1 MKIGI
6 LGTGHIGTTLTQ
18 RLSAAGHDVE
28 VANSRGP
35 ETIGA
40 EVLASGGRAVL
51 AAEAVIDVDVVIL
64 SVPLHRLP
72 QLAPLLTAL
81 PSGTVVIDTSN
92 YYPQRD
98 GRIEAIEA
106 GQVESLWV
114 AEQLGRPVV
123 KAWNAIG
130 SPSFAAKGQ
139 PAGSP
144 DRIAIPVAADDD
156 HHRAVGMALVEA
168 TGFDVFD
175 AGPLTQSWR
184 QQPGTPCYCTDLAL
198 EEMPEQWGQRTRGD
212 RRRDATWPSPP
223 SRNESGTPPPTSTP
237 NTAYASTAPSSSE
250 PVRPFGPLPGKHGEN
265 QPILQR
271 PPHRP

>member
-18 RLSAAGHDVE
+18 RLSAAGHDVK

-35 ETIGA
+35 ESIGPG
-40 EVLASGGRAVL
+40 VLAAGGRTVL
-51 AAEAVIDVDVVIL
+51 AAEAVIDVDVEVVIL

-72 QLAPLLTAL
+72 QLAPLLTGL

-123 KAWNAIG
+123 KAWDAIG
-130 SPSFAAKGQ
+130 SHSFAAKGK

-156 HHRAVGMALVEA
+156 QDRVVGMALVED
-168 TGFDVFD
+168 TGFDAFD
-175 AGPLTQSWR
+175 AGPLAQSWR
-184 QQPGTPCYCTDLAL
+184 QQPGSPCYCTDLTL
-198 EEMPEQWGQRTRGD
+198 DEMREQWAAADARRSPK
-212 RRRDATWPSPP
+212 RRDLAVAAIQERVGDATTNPDAEYGM
-223 SRNESGTPPPTSTP
+223 RLNRTL
-237 NTAYASTAPSSSE
+237 
-250 PVRPFGPLPGKHGEN
+250 F
-265 QPILQR
+265 I
-271 PPHRP
+271 